1 MNINAF
7 LLVIFAT
14 IIVAIAGYIC
24 FTKTFE
30 DPIHKNERLAEKLF
44 SVETLPDRRVV
55 MMTVYKHKQL
65 IGKCVIP
72 YAFLSEEEK
81 SGYRVGRIKFSNSK
95 SLRNKFAYKLTNN
108 KDLFYGVEC
117 PTGGMSGLSAD
128 QFRIHKLIH
137 NNDYILALRA
147 TSAYGSGKGMYRV
160 EDSMIVDSDNF
171 YALVPSSFKTC
182 SYKTENEVYEF
193 AFECLNIYDSADY
206 AKLEA
211 YRDEV
216 SKKRT
221 VNKKRTS
228 IVEKFFNDK
237 TEPTTAKVY
246 SPDSSDG
253 PSYISRTDK
262 TRPYLGRED
271 TKVYNPKQHHQDYP
285 KVL

>member
-14 IIVAIAGYIC
+14 IIVAIAGYIS

-30 DPIHKNERLAEKLF
+30 DPIRKNSRLLEKLF

-55 MMTVYKHKQL
+55 MMTVYKHKQVV
-65 IGKCVIP
+65 GKCVIP

-95 SLRNKFAYKLTNN
+95 SLRNKLAYKVIN

-117 PTGGMSGLSAD
+117 PTGGMSGLSAN
-128 QFRIHKLIH
+128 QFHILKLIH

-160 EDSMIVDSDNF
+160 EDSMIVDLDNF
-171 YALVPSSFKTC
+171 YALVPSGFKTC
-182 SYKTENEVYEF
+182 SYMTENEVYEF
-193 AFECLNIYDSADY
+193 MFELLNIDDSADY

-211 YRDEV
+211 YRDKISEKV
-216 SKKRT
+216 ST
-221 VNKKRTS
+221 HKKRTS
-228 IVEKFFNDK
+228 IVEKFFNDQ
-237 TEPTTAKVY
+237 TEPAVVKVY
-246 SPDSSDG
+246 SPDCSDG
-253 PSYISRTDK
+253 PSNIASTDK
-262 TRPYLGRED
+262 TRPYLVRRED

>member
-1 MNINAF
+1 MNINAI
-7 LLVIFAT
+7 LLVIFT
-14 IIVAIAGYIC
+14 TVIVVIVGYIC

-55 MMTVYKHKQL
+55 MMTVYQHKQL

-95 SLRNKFAYKLTNN
+95 SLRNKLAYKVTNN
-108 KDLFYGVEC
+108 DLFYGVDC
-117 PTGGMSGLSAD
+117 PTGGMSGLSAE
-128 QFRIHKLIH
+128 QFRIFKLIH

-171 YALVPSSFKTC
+171 YALVPSGFKTC

-193 AFECLNIYDSADY
+193 MFELLNIDDSADY

-211 YRDEV
+211 YRDEA
-216 SKKRT
+216 SKKGST
-221 VNKKRTS
+221 YKKRTS
-228 IVEKFFNDK
+228 VVERFFDDK
-237 TEPTTAKVY
+237 TEPAVVKVY
-246 SPDSSDG
+246 SPDCSDG
-253 PSYISRTDK
+253 LKRTDK

>member
-7 LLVIFAT
+7 LLVIFTT
-14 IIVAIAGYIC
+14 IIIAIIGYIS

-30 DPIHKNERLAEKLF
+30 DSIRKNSRLLEKLF

-55 MMTVYKHKQL
+55 MMTVYKHKHVV
-65 IGKCVIP
+65 GKCVIP

-95 SLRNKFAYKLTNN
+95 SLRNKLAYKLVN

-128 QFRIHKLIH
+128 QLRIHKLIQ

-147 TSAYGSGKGMYRV
+147 TSAYGDGKGLYRV
-160 EDSMIVDSDNF
+160 EDGMIVDTDNF
-171 YALVPSSFKTC
+171 YALVPSGFKTC

-193 AFECLNIYDSADY
+193 NFEYLNIDLPADY
-206 AKLEA
+206 AKLEE

-216 SKKRT
+216 FEKRSEH
-221 VNKKRTS
+221 KKRTS
-228 IVEKFFNDK
+228 IVERFFDDK
-237 TEPTTAKVY
+237 TEPAVVKVY
-246 SPDSSDG
+246 SPDCSDG

-271 TKVYNPKQHHQDYP
+271 TKVYTAKQHHQDYP

>member
-30 DPIHKNERLAEKLF
+30 DPIRKNPRLLEKLF

-55 MMTVYKHKQL
+55 VMTVYKYEQL

-81 SGYRVGRIKFSNSK
+81 SGYRCGRIKFSNGK
-95 SLRNKFAYKLTNN
+95 SLRNKLAYKFTN

-160 EDSMIVDSDNF
+160 EDSMIIDSDNF
-171 YALVPSSFKTC
+171 YALVPSGFKTC

-193 AFECLNIYDSADY
+193 NFEYLNIDLPADY
-206 AKLEA
+206 AKLEE

-216 SKKRT
+216 FEKRSEH
-221 VNKKRTS
+221 KKRTS
-228 IVEKFFNDK
+228 IVERFFDDK
-237 TEPTTAKVY
+237 TEPMVTKAY
-246 SPDSSDG
+246 NPDSSDG
-253 PSYISRTDK
+253 PSYITRTDK
-262 TRPYLGRED
+262 TRAYLGSED
-271 TKVYNPKQHHQDYP
+271 TKVYNPKQHRQDYP

>member
-14 IIVAIAGYIC
+14 IIVAIVGYIC

-30 DPIHKNERLAEKLF
+30 DPIRKNARLAEKLF

-55 MMTVYKHKQL
+55 MMTVYKYDQL

-72 YAFLSEEEK
+72 YAFLSEEENN
-81 SGYRVGRIKFSNSK
+81 GYRVGRIKFSNSK
-95 SLRNKFAYKLTNN
+95 SLRNKLAYKITN
-108 KDLFYGVEC
+108 KDLFYGIDC
-117 PTGGMSGLSAD
+117 PSGGMCGLSAD
-128 QFRIHKLIH
+128 QLRIHKLIQ

-147 TSAYGSGKGMYRV
+147 TSAYGDGKGLSRV
-160 EDSMIVDSDNF
+160 EDGMIVDTDNF
-171 YALVPSSFKTC
+171 YALVPSGYKKASF
-182 SYKTENEVYEF
+182 KTENE
-193 AFECLNIYDSADY
+193 AFLFVFEYLNIDDPADY
-206 AKLEA
+206 AELEA

-237 TEPTTAKVY
+237 TVPSVGNVY
-246 SPDSSDG
+246 YSDSSDG
-253 PSYISRTDK
+253 PYNIARTDK

-271 TKVYNPKQHHQDYP
+271 TKVYNPKQHRQDYP